1 MKRLFLH
8 ELQEQSKTLQE
19 TFSKKYFHGK
29 KDEKSISYKYYGR

>member
-19 TFSKKYFHGK
+19 TFSKNIFMVK